1 MNIQGHAYQLTAYE
15 VGGAIDYKAY
25 LKDIVKEQL
34 EESTFEEIL
43 EAYNHYC
50 RENSYEE
57 FLENDEELFETY
69 FETMIEA
76 VRATQYGKYN
86 FADDYAKFNGYANL
100 DSYSEY
106 EVIKEIL
113 EDTNFHS
120 YIIDWAE
127 DFDFIN
133 IEELIEKEAEISLQ
147 AYELISKGY

>member
-25 LKDIVKEQL
+25 LRDIVKEQL
-34 EESTFEEIL
+34 EESTLEELL
-43 EAYNHYC
+43 EAYNYYC
-50 RENSYEE
+50 RENEYEE

-86 FADDYAKFNGYANL
+86 FADDYVKFNGYANL

-106 EVIKEIL
+106 EVIKEIT
-113 EDTNFHS
+113 EDTNFHD
-120 YIIDWAE
+120 YLIDCRE
-127 DFDFIN
+127 DFNLIN
-133 IEELIEKEAEISLQ
+133 IEELIEKEAEISLLT
-147 AYELISKGY
+147 YDLISKGY